1 MVVTAE
7 NEHESKGPTILAVLW
22 TLTSLTFLIVSA
34 RVFIRL
40 KMLKMF
46 GADDYLIVVAM
57 ALGLAYCGATTASV
71 VAGFGQHQVIVL
83 QDPSLD
89 LSMAMLLNNIS
100 FLLGILSFTIPKIA
114 VTAMITR
121 IFNPGLVQKII
132 LWTLVS
138 VAAAVSCICIIIL
151 FTMVWKDIELCP
163 FPIAV
168 ANESKCDPPRA
179 LWTPELVQT
188 GQATCKSVWMLIDYA
203 IFTGAV
209 SATVDL
215 YLALYP
221 MLVLMNLQMSLRKR
235 IALSAALGLGAI
247 AAAMAIVKCTQLHG
261 LADKSDYTY
270 GTADLI
276 LWTNIEANVVAIASC
291 IPTLQPLLEII
302 LGKRSL
308 GSYSNGNSGGYKG
321 SKTQW
326 NATHERSKR
335 SIPRKDDLA
344 ITNVE
349 SQESILRADNDK
361 DTPAPE
367 SNNDFPMSAIR
378 RTDNFTVEYN
388 SKSHARDDRTG
399 SW

>member
-46 GADDYLIVVAM
+46 GADDYLIVIAM

-151 FTMVWKDIELCP
+151 FTMVWKDIEPSP

-168 ANESKCDPPRA
+168 ANESKCNPPRA

-203 IFTGAV
+203 IFTGGKLPPLPALDSQTANEFIAV

-235 IALSAALGLGAI
+235 IALSAALGLGA
-247 AAAMAIVKCTQLHG
+247 M
-261 LADKSDYTY
+261 
-270 GTADLI
+270 
-276 LWTNIEANVVAIASC
+276 
-291 IPTLQPLLEII
+291 
-302 LGKRSL
+302 
-308 GSYSNGNSGGYKG
+308 
-321 SKTQW
+321 
-326 NATHERSKR
+326 
-335 SIPRKDDLA
+335 
-344 ITNVE
+344 
-349 SQESILRADNDK
+349 
-361 DTPAPE
+361 
-367 SNNDFPMSAIR
+367 
-378 RTDNFTVEYN
+378 
-388 SKSHARDDRTG
+388 
-399 SW
+399 

>member
-22 TLTSLTFLIVSA
+22 TLTSLTFLIVAA

-46 GADDYLIVVAM
+46 GPDDYLIVVAM
-57 ALGLAYCGATTASV
+57 ALGLAYCGVTTASV
-71 VAGFGQHQVIVL
+71 MAGFGQHQDVVL
-83 QDPSLD
+83 QDPSLN
-89 LSMAMLLNNIS
+89 LSAAMLLNNLS

-121 IFNPGLVQKII
+121 IFNPGMVQKII

-138 VAAAVSCICIIIL
+138 MTAAVSCICIIIL
-151 FTMVWKDIELCP
+151 FTM
-163 FPIAV
+163 
-168 ANESKCDPPRA
+168 CDPPRA

-188 GQATCKSVWMLIDYA
+188 GQATCKSTWMLIDYA
-203 IFTGAV
+203 IFTGAM

-221 MLVLMNLQMSLRKR
+221 MVVLMNLQMSLRKR

-276 LWTNIEANVVAIASC
+276 LWTNIEANVVTIASC

-308 GSYSNGNSGGYKG
+308 GSYSNGHSGAYKG
-321 SKTQW
+321 SNTQW
-326 NATHERSKR
+326 NSTHERSKR
-335 SIPRKDDLA
+335 SVARKDDLA

-349 SQESILRADNDK
+349 SQESILRADHDK
-361 DTPAPE
+361 DINSAPK
-367 SNNDFPMSAIR
+367 SSNDFPMSTLAIH
-378 RTDNFTVEYN
+378 RTDNFTVEYD
-388 SKSHARDDRTG
+388 SQSRARDDRKG

>member
-46 GADDYLIVVAM
+46 GADDYLIVIAM

-151 FTMVWKDIELCP
+151 FTMC
-163 FPIAV
+163 
-168 ANESKCDPPRA
+168 NPPRA

-270 GTADLI
+270 GKRTWSPSLRASRRYNHYSKSSSENGPSAPIATVTVEVIKAAIHNGTPL
-276 LWTNIEANVVAIASC
+276 TSEAKD
-291 IPTLQPLLEII
+291 P
-302 LGKRSL
+302 SL
-308 GSYSNGNSGGYKG
+308 
-321 SKTQW
+321 
-326 NATHERSKR
+326 
-335 SIPRKDDLA
+335 RKDDLA

-367 SNNDFPMSAIR
+367 SSNDFPMSAIR

-388 SKSHARDDRTG
+388 SKSHTRGDTTG

>member
-1 MVVTAE
+1 MVVTAA

-22 TLTSLTFLIVSA
+22 TLTSLTFLIVTA

-40 KMLKMF
+40 RMLKMF
-46 GADDYLIVVAM
+46 GIDDYLIVVAM
-57 ALGLAYCGATTASV
+57 ALGIAYCGATTASV

-121 IFNPGLVQKII
+121 IFNPGLIQKII

-151 FTMVWKDIELCP
+151 FTM
-163 FPIAV
+163 
-168 ANESKCDPPRA
+168 CDPPRA
-179 LWTPELVQT
+179 LWTPELVQS
-188 GQATCKSVWMLIDYA
+188 GQATCKSTWMLIDYA
-203 IFTGAV
+203 IFTGGKLPPLPALDAQTINGFIAV

-221 MLVLMNLQMSLRKR
+221 MVVLMKLQMSLRKR

-276 LWTNIEANVVAIASC
+276 LWTNIEANVVTIASC

-308 GSYSNGNSGGYKG
+308 SSYSNGHSGGYKG

-335 SIPRKDDLA
+335 SIPKKDDLA

-361 DTPAPE
+361 DTPGPE
-367 SNNDFPMSAIR
+367 GRNDFPMSAIR

-388 SKSHARDDRTG
+388 TQSHTGDERTG